1 MNLVT
6 CLPIYSKPN
15 PHHDCRIDELYLDN
29 ATPSNCYRLETY
41 RSTGPISA
49 TAHQQLR
56 CYFVSKCNFPANPP
70 PSRHT
75 DGKTDIRCVTDPVF
89 LEKASENTLEI
100 YQSILWNVESRYGP
114 VIEVFEV
121 EGTRE
126 RRLVIGYKMGGTTH
140 FFSALSK
147 LYHFYSL
154 YSARKY
160 VGASLCPIFCPQ
172 IAELASEQFS
182 NGITIISIYLNPL
195 PNSTA
200 PPIENSI
207 FQVMKE
213 VSLLYCLPDN
223 PFFSTAENNSH
234 AVQDAAYACA
244 YAHNPP

>member
-1 MNLVT
+1 VSLVT
-6 CLPIYSKPN
+6 CRHQYCGRTHTYTFTLSSLS
-15 PHHDCRIDELYLDN
+15 RIDELYLDN
-29 ATPSNCYRLETY
+29 ATPDKCYRLETY

-49 TAHQQLR
+49 TALQQLR
-56 CYFVSKCNFPANPP
+56 CYFVTKCNFPAKPA
-70 PSRHT
+70 PSRRI
-75 DGKTDIRCVTDPVF
+75 DGKMDIHTVSDPVF

-160 VGASLCPIFCPQ
+160 VGASLCLHVVLTDRQ
-172 IAELASEQFS
+172 TYSR
-182 NGITIISIYLNPL
+182 TILKWDHNHLHL
-195 PNSTA
+195 P
-200 PPIENSI
+200 
-207 FQVMKE
+207 
-213 VSLLYCLPDN
+213 
-223 PFFSTAENNSH
+223 
-234 AVQDAAYACA
+234 
-244 YAHNPP
+244 